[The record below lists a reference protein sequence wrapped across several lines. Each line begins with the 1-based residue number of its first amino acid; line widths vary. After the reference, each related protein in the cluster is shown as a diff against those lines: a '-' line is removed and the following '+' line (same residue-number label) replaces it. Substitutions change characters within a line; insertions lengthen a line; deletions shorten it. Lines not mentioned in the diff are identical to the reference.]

1 MLEYAY
7 NWTGILIVV
16 CFVTLMIFHFVI
28 IIFLHYRY
36 QSKIESFQKKAINA
50 DQELQTSRKKYN
62 QAWVIIHLWCVVWT
76 DTINEIRWWWTC
88 ATWVSTLPFWWVKLK
103 HTFTHTLTGIHIANW
118 ADFSVWTNITWCCHW
133 ADLIFIY

>member
-36 QSKIESFQKKAINA
+36 QSKIQCFQKKAINA

-62 QAWVIIHLWCVVWT
+62 QAWVIIHQQQK
-76 DTINEIRWWWTC
+76 TIKEQKRG
-88 ATWVSTLPFWWVKLK
+88 K
-103 HTFTHTLTGIHIANW
+103 
-118 ADFSVWTNITWCCHW
+118 
-133 ADLIFIY
+133 